1 MTRSEF
7 YYGKPQSYWDDLLFQ
22 AEDLL
27 REKELGVHLVGAYPI
42 KPGDWGENDPS
53 VPGIT
58 CLYIDSVESLINPYY
73 SDRTWHLTVGPVRLI
88 DLFMWAAALMHRT
101 AQGPDKSILSG
112 DILHEDDGIA
122 EVMEAAQ
129 VFISSGGPADKKAL
143 GKAVADLYRMLI

>member
-1 MTRSEF
+1 MIKSEF

-27 REKELGVHLVGAYPI
+27 REEELGVHLVGAYPI

-58 CLYIDSVESLINPYY
+58 CLYIDSVESLINPCHSNKAYPF
-73 SDRTWHLTVGPVRLI
+73 TCGPVRLI
-88 DLFMWAAALMHRT
+88 ELYKWAVALIDNT
-101 AQGPDKSILSG
+101 AGDQDKNILSG

-122 EVMEAAQ
+122 EIMEAAQ
-129 VFISSGGPADKKAL
+129 ALTDNCSLANKRAL
-143 GKAVADLYRMLI
+143 GQAVADLYRMLI